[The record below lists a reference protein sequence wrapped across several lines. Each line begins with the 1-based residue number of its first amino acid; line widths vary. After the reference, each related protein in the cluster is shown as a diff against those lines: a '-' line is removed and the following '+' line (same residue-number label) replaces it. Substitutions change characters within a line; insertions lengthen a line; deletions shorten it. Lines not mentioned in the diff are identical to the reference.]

1 MAKNKTTENENS
13 VEDYLNAIPEEK
25 KRKDC
30 SELITQ
36 ITTRTGLTPKMWGT
50 GIVGFG
56 SYHYIYESGREG
68 DAPLTGLASRSTA
81 ITLYLATSFD
91 QKQEL
96 LQKLGKHKAGK
107 GCIYIQKLDDIDMD
121 VLSQLILDSIDHI
134 RNQFNNV

>member
-30 SELITQ
+30 SELIKQ

-56 SYHYIYESGREG
+56 SYHYSYESGHEG
-68 DAPLTGLASRSTA
+68 DAPLTGLASRSTG

-91 QKQEL
+91 RKQEL
-96 LQKLGKHKAGK
+96 LQQLGKHKAGK

-121 VLSQLILDSIDHI
+121 IVSQLILDSIDHI
-134 RNQFNNV
+134 RNQFNNS